1 MFSYD
6 ISEMVKS
13 YSKKV
18 GSEYA
23 ILNGEMVEMYDVIS
37 ACEDYIYETL
47 DIPYVDEDDVLI
59 EICYFFN
66 EMCRPITPNMTCLIE
81 KFEEVRLIMGKFKE
95 LKYDIWEI
103 KEQYEQK
110 QLELIKSKIK
120 DILKL
125 VPFIDYEI
133 NIFCEK
139 VNLTILNSNDD
150 KSSLVEDILDEGL
163 SARENML
170 VDVEFLYVLE

>member
-59 EICYFFN
+59 EICYFFK
-66 EMCRPITPNMTCLIE
+66 EIYRPITLNMAILIE
-81 KFEEVRLIMGKFKE
+81 KFEN
-95 LKYDIWEI
+95 LKG
-103 KEQYEQK
+103 
-110 QLELIKSKIK
+110 
-120 DILKL
+120 
-125 VPFIDYEI
+125 V
-133 NIFCEK
+133 C
-139 VNLTILNSNDD
+139 
-150 KSSLVEDILDEGL
+150 
-163 SARENML
+163 
-170 VDVEFLYVLE
+170 

>member
-1 MFSYD
+1 
-6 ISEMVKS
+6 
-13 YSKKV
+13 
-18 GSEYA
+18 
-23 ILNGEMVEMYDVIS
+23 
-37 ACEDYIYETL
+37 
-47 DIPYVDEDDVLI
+47 
-59 EICYFFN
+59 
-66 EMCRPITPNMTCLIE
+66 
-81 KFEEVRLIMGKFKE
+81 MGKFKE

-110 QLELIKSKIK
+110 QLELIKSKIE

-170 VDVEFLYVLE
+170 VGVEFLYVLE